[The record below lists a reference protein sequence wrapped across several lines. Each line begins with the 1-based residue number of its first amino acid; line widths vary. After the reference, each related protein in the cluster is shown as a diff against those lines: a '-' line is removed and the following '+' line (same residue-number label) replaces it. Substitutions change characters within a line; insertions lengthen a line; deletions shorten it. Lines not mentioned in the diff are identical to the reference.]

1 MEAVRSVWLVVVVML
16 VTTGVSSIA
25 QTADERDRLRMAS
38 TYERAGDQRGAA
50 RIYQELYAASPSNDM
65 YFQGVVRTLTALQQF
80 EALLPVVESH
90 ATLYRTESAALL
102 AGSLRARRGDRDAA
116 IRWWKSAYEVS
127 SDKEQTLVSTS
138 NEQKR
143 LGLYDLALASIRE
156 ARALAQRD
164 NDYPY
169 SDELVGLLITTGE
182 YDQAVTEILDVYAA
196 YSDMYR
202 AMRSLT
208 VVLASDASHAIVR
221 RSISKLP
228 TSSDESIRLQQWV
241 YRQLRDWKLAL
252 EVTVTLDSRTRA
264 RGNEILMFAE
274 GAHANEQFDIA
285 LSAYDLVMTSDAD
298 QRTVISAAYGSVRAL
313 EQRLR
318 GQRDLAPDDARTI
331 IQRYDALIVAYPN
344 HPLCAD
350 ALFNAARLEDAVLNQ
365 ATRAIDRL
373 LRIQNQWR
381 GTTVYPDAALLL
393 ASLYLTTGNDGEAR
407 SVLRAL
413 IAAPSIVV
421 TDRKELARLMLA
433 DMDFWRG
440 ELTAARTGYAEL
452 SGDLSSAAANDAID
466 RLLVMDLMQDDSASV
481 RAYATAEGMRARRNY
496 ADAYRAYM
504 QIGASSSDA
513 DLRDRANVQAV
524 ESALALHND
533 TLALV
538 PLQAVIE
545 RIPETIWGDRMLLR
559 LADIEQRNGNRSS
572 AIEALSSLLVA
583 YPRSIFVPS
592 ARDRIRQLRGDSQT
606 PSSTPE

>member
-1 MEAVRSVWLVVVVML
+1 MDAVRSAWLIVILTL
-16 VTTGVSSIA
+16 VATGVSSLA

-90 ATLYRTESAALL
+90 ATRYRTESAALL

-116 IRWWKSAYEVS
+116 IRWWESAYEVS

-138 NEQKR
+138 NEQRK
-143 LGLYDLALASIRE
+143 LGLHDLALASIRR
-156 ARALAQRD
+156 ARSLAQRD

-169 SDELVGLLITTGE
+169 SDELVGLLITAGE
-182 YDQAVTEILDVYAA
+182 YDEAITEILSVYTA

-208 VVLASDASHAIVR
+208 VVLASEASHATLR
-221 RSISKLP
+221 RSIATLS

-252 EVTVTLDSRTRA
+252 EATVMLDRRTRA

-274 GAHANEQFDIA
+274 GARADEQFDIA
-285 LSAYDLVMTSDAD
+285 LSAYDLVRTSDAD
-298 QRTVISAAYGSVRAL
+298 QRTAISAAYGSVRTL
-313 EQRLR
+313 EQKLR
-318 GQRDLAPDDARTI
+318 RQRDLAPDDARSI
-331 IQRYDALIVAYPN
+331 IQRYDALIASYPN

-350 ALFNAARLEDAVLNQ
+350 ALFNAARLEDAVLKQ
-365 ATRAIDRL
+365 SMKAIDRL

-393 ASLYLTTGNDGEAR
+393 ATLYLATSNDVEAR
-407 SVLRAL
+407 SVLQQVLTSPA
-413 IAAPSIVV
+413 VV
-421 TDRKELARLMLA
+421 ITDRKDAARLLRA
-433 DMDFWRG
+433 DMDFWQG
-440 ELTAARTGYAEL
+440 DLATARSGYTEL
-452 SGDLSSAAANDAID
+452 SANLSSAAANDAID

-481 RAYATAEGMRARRNY
+481 RAYAKAEGLRARRNY

-504 QIGASSSDA
+504 QISASSSDA

-524 ESALALHND
+524 ESALALRND

-583 YPRSIFVPS
+583 YPRSIFVPA